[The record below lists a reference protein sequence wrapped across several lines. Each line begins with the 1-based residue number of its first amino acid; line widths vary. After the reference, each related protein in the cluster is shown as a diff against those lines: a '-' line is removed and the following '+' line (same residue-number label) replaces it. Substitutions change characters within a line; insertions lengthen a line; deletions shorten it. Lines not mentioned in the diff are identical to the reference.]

1 VGGLRHVVD
10 RDWVASTRVVIHIA
24 DAPCH
29 GSVYH
34 DGLGDNYPNG
44 DPSGESPEKYL
55 TMLRNKR
62 THYFFIEIN
71 SYTRT
76 MTEKFSKVWNLQDVG
91 SFQVRSLGDN
101 PGELLPAVVESVKAS
116 IKAEV
121 GAPLLPGF

>member
-1 VGGLRHVVD
+1 MGISAGGGGDAPEDVVGGLRHVVD

-44 DPSGESPEKYL
+44 DPSGESPEKY
-55 TMLRNKR
+55 
-62 THYFFIEIN
+62 
-71 SYTRT
+71 
-76 MTEKFSKVWNLQDVG
+76 SKVWNLQDVG